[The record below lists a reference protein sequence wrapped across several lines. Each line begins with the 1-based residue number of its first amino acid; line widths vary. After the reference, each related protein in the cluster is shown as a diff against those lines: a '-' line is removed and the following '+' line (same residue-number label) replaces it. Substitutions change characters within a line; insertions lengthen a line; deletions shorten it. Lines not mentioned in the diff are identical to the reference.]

1 MKVVLVE
8 DEKPAREKLRNCL
21 YEFPETINILA
32 ELGSVSE
39 AQKWFTTHSI
49 PDLVFLDIQLSDG
62 TPFHLLENKTISC
75 PVIFVTAYDRYIL
88 EVLHFHSIGYILKP
102 VKKEKLFQAIHKY
115 DELKRFFQSNIAQFI
130 DSWNSGKT
138 YRQRIV
144 ARKGNHLVLL
154 NSRDISYFFT
164 EHKVVFIVAKDGVKY
179 VADYNLS
186 ELEDMLSRE
195 EFFRVNRKFIVHID
209 AIVKFRSYSKGR
221 IEVELL
227 QPPSEEVIISQENA
241 RNFRNWINR

>member
-8 DEKPAREKLRNCL
+8 DEKPAREKLRNYL
-21 YEFPETINILA
+21 HEFPGTISILA

-62 TPFHLLENKTISC
+62 TPFHLLANKIISC
-75 PVIFVTAYDRYIL
+75 PVIFVTAYDKYIL
-88 EVLHFHSIGYILKP
+88 DVLHYHSIGYILKP
-102 VKKEKLFQAIHKY
+102 VKKEKLLQAIHKY
-115 DELKRFFQSNIAQFI
+115 EEFKRFFQSNIEQFLN
-130 DSWNSGKT
+130 SWNSGKT
-138 YRQRIV
+138 HKERIV
-144 ARKGNHLVLL
+144 ARKGNHSLLL
-154 NSRDISYFFT
+154 NSKDISYFFT
-164 EHKVVFIVAKDGVKY
+164 EHKVVFIVSKDGVKY
-179 VADYNLS
+179 VVDYNLS
-186 ELEDMLSRE
+186 ELESMLSRE

-227 QPPSEEVIISQENA
+227 QPPAEEVIISQENA
-241 RNFRNWINR
+241 QNFRNWINR